1 MEDTSLTGVYG
12 KKEIQSTSKKYVI
25 GSINIH
31 KDNEAFTNVAEFPLI
46 MHSLC
51 QDVQKQMANLGTKNP
66 KQQEKYRRDA
76 ENCCRLIQN
85 FIAAIL
91 YGGLNNFPDTKFM
104 VYMMTDQFVDPDG
117 SNDTID
123 IDSFKTKYMG
133 DTTCSSAS
141 PLYDFKLPNNYQA
154 TQLRYIREEDV
165 MTSTM
170 QEIDSTPINE
180 TYSEEEKM
188 ADLDLHLTRHFNDFA
203 KANAQLHLSI
213 SNMNTQKI
221 IGTTPNQDGIL
232 HLRKLLIKLC
242 SQNAAGNI
250 GGPLTLKLKVDNVL
264 NNLLQFDM
272 KARLHMLR
280 HLFVYSNHNTQYMLL
295 TVNILQL
302 INKAFINLTEDN
314 MLKSAHKLAELNNN
328 MERMSLS
335 ELDSLFAIIEA
346 DINLFLTTKNMKTFQ
361 ISKTDGTN
369 TQHTKNYEKKKTLLD
384 KPCQACTYLEVV
396 TGQTLHDEPHHA
408 KDCKNFSSK
417 MVDKIWTYKI
427 ENNELKT
434 AYPEMPEKF
443 NLKEISSNADYKT
456 RFASKPRL
464 TPAQQPKPKQ
474 KQQK

>member
-1 MEDTSLTGVYG
+1 VR
-12 KKEIQSTSKKYVI
+12 
-25 GSINIH
+25 
-31 KDNEAFTNVAEFPLI
+31 
-46 MHSLC
+46 C
-51 QDVQKQMANLGTKNP
+51 
-66 KQQEKYRRDA
+66 RR
-76 ENCCRLIQN
+76 RRS
-85 FIAAIL
+85 FIL
-91 YGGLNNFPDTKFM
+91 EEERVWFFWGGLE
-104 VYMMTDQFVDPDG
+104 
-117 SNDTID
+117 
-123 IDSFKTKYMG
+123 
-133 DTTCSSAS
+133 
-141 PLYDFKLPNNYQA
+141 
-154 TQLRYIREEDV
+154 YIREEDV

-213 SNMNTQKI
+213 SSMNTQKI

-272 KARLHMLR
+272 KARLQMLR
-280 HLFVYSNHNTQYMLL
+280 HLFVYSNHNTQYSLL
-295 TVNILQL
+295 TINILQL
-302 INKAFINLTEDN
+302 INKAFVNLTEDN

-346 DINLFLTTKNMKTFQ
+346 DINLFLTTKNTKTFQ

-369 TQHTKNYEKKKTLLD
+369 TQHTKNYEKKKTALD
-384 KPCQACTYLEVV
+384 KPCQACTYMEVV

-408 KDCKNFSSK
+408 IDCKNFSSK

-427 ENNELKT
+427 ENKELKT

-443 NLKEISSNADYKT
+443 NLKEISANTDYKT